1 VRAKLLLAC
10 GMTAVPTFAILLG
23 GALEIDDR
31 VRALTRGARAIA
43 ADGGMAHAKALGI
56 TPELWV
62 GDFDSTSPELTESF
76 CATPMLPFP
85 AEKNFT
91 DGELAI
97 EQAIDRGARRL
108 VLVGAFGGERTDH
121 ALIHLLQAITL
132 AERGLDV
139 VLTSGVE
146 EAVPLLAGSLELDL
160 PAGALFSVIA
170 LTALTGLSLKNVKY
184 PLDKADIGFGAS
196 RTISN
201 VAEGRVTAS
210 LVSGRALIVARPH
223 DFSGA

>member
-1 VRAKLLLAC
+1 
-10 GMTAVPTFAILLG
+10 MTSNSTFAILLG

-31 VRALTRGARAIA
+31 VLALIKGARAIA
-43 ADGGMAHAKALGI
+43 ADGGMRHAQALGI
-56 TPELWV
+56 LPEVWV
-62 GDFDSTSPELTESF
+62 GDFDSTPAGLSEFLA
-76 CATPMLPFP
+76 ATPRMPFP

-97 EQAIDRGARRL
+97 EQAIERGAERL
-108 VLVGAFGGERTDH
+108 ILVGAFGGERTDH
-121 ALIHLLQAITL
+121 ALSHLLQAVTL

-146 EAVPLLAGSLELDL
+146 EAVPLLPGSRKLDL
-160 PAGALFSVIA
+160 PVRSLFSVVA
-170 LTALTGLSLKNVKY
+170 FTALTGLSLSGVKY
-184 PLDKADIGFGAS
+184 PLDKADIAFGAS

-201 VAEGRVTAS
+201 VAEGPLTAS
-210 LVSGRALIVARPH
+210 LVSGRALIIARPH

>member
-1 VRAKLLLAC
+1 
-10 GMTAVPTFAILLG
+10 MSSNSTFAILLG

-31 VRALTRGARAIA
+31 VLALTEGARAIA
-43 ADGGMAHAKALGI
+43 ADGGIVHAQALGV

-62 GDFDSTSPELTESF
+62 GDFDSTSPGLTERH
-76 CATPMLPFP
+76 AGIPRLPFP

-97 EQAIDRGARRL
+97 EQAIERGATRL
-108 VLVGAFGGERTDH
+108 ILIGSFGGARTDH
-121 ALIHLLQAITL
+121 ALSHLLQAVTL

-146 EAVPLLAGSLELDL
+146 EGVPLLAGSLELDL
-160 PAGALFSVIA
+160 PSGSLFSVIA
-170 LTALTGLSLKNVKY
+170 FTALKGLSLSGAKY
-184 PLDKADIGFGAS
+184 PLDNADIAFGAS

-201 VAEGRVTAS
+201 VAEGRLTAS
-210 LVSGRALIVARPH
+210 LGSGRALIVARPH

>member
-1 VRAKLLLAC
+1 
-10 GMTAVPTFAILLG
+10 MSSHSTFAILLG

-31 VRALTRGARAIA
+31 VLALTGGARAIA
-43 ADGGMAHAKALGI
+43 ADGGMAHAQALGM

-62 GDFDSTSPELTESF
+62 GDFDSTSPDLTTRH
-76 CATPMLPFP
+76 AAIPRLPFP

-97 EQAIDRGARRL
+97 EQAIERGATRL
-108 VLVGAFGGERTDH
+108 ILVGSFGGARTDH
-121 ALIHLLQAITL
+121 ALSHLLQAVTL

-146 EAVPLLAGSLELDL
+146 EAVPLLPGSRDLDL
-160 PAGALFSVIA
+160 PAGSLFSVVA
-170 LTALTGLSLKNVKY
+170 FTALNGLSLSGAKY
-184 PLDKADIGFGAS
+184 PLDNADIAFGAS

-201 VAEGRVTAS
+201 VAEGRLTAS

>member
-1 VRAKLLLAC
+1 
-10 GMTAVPTFAILLG
+10 MTSNSTFAILLG

-31 VRALTRGARAIA
+31 VLALTQGVRAIA
-43 ADGGMAHAKALGI
+43 ADGGMRHAQALGI
-56 TPELWV
+56 LPEVWV
-62 GDFDSTSPELTESF
+62 GDFDSTPAGLSEF
-76 CATPMLPFP
+76 HAATPRIPFP

-97 EQAIDRGARRL
+97 EQAIERGATRL
-108 VLVGAFGGERTDH
+108 VLVGSFGGARTDH
-121 ALIHLLQAITL
+121 ALSHLLQAVTL

-146 EAVPLLAGSLELDL
+146 EGVPLLPGSRDLDL
-160 PAGALFSVIA
+160 PAGSLFSVVA
-170 LTALTGLSLKNVKY
+170 FTALTGLSLSGAKY
-184 PLDKADIGFGAS
+184 PLDEADIAFGAS

-201 VAEGRVTAS
+201 VAEGPLTAS
-210 LVSGRALIVARPH
+210 LVSGRALIIARPH

>member
-1 VRAKLLLAC
+1 
-10 GMTAVPTFAILLG
+10 MTSNSTFAILLG

-31 VRALTRGARAIA
+31 VLALIKGARAIA
-43 ADGGMAHAKALGI
+43 ADGGMRHAQSLGI
-56 TPELWV
+56 LPEVWV
-62 GDFDSTSPELTESF
+62 GDFDSTPSGLSEFLA
-76 CATPMLPFP
+76 ATPRIPFP

-97 EQAIDRGARRL
+97 EQAIERGAERL
-108 VLVGAFGGERTDH
+108 ILVGAFGGERTDH
-121 ALIHLLQAITL
+121 GLAHLLQAVTL

-146 EAVPLLAGSLELDL
+146 EAVPLLPGSRKLDL
-160 PAGALFSVIA
+160 PARSLFSVVA
-170 LTALTGLSLKNVKY
+170 FTALTGLSLSGVKY
-184 PLDKADIGFGAS
+184 PLDKADIAFGAS

-201 VAEGRVTAS
+201 VAEGPLTAS
-210 LVSGRALIVARPH
+210 LVSGRALIIARPH

>member
-1 VRAKLLLAC
+1 
-10 GMTAVPTFAILLG
+10 MTSHSTFAILLG

-31 VRALTRGARAIA
+31 VLALTEGVRAIA
-43 ADGGMAHAKALGI
+43 ADGGMAHAQALGM

-62 GDFDSTSPELTESF
+62 GDFDSTSPDLTEAHA
-76 CATPMLPFP
+76 ATPRLPFP

-97 EQAIDRGARRL
+97 EQAIERGATRL
-108 VLVGAFGGERTDH
+108 VLIGAFGGPRTDH
-121 ALIHLLQAITL
+121 ALSHLLQAVTL

-146 EAVPLLAGSLELDL
+146 EAVPLLPGSCNLDL
-160 PAGALFSVIA
+160 PAGSLFSVIA
-170 LTALTGLSLKNVKY
+170 FTALTGLSLSGAKY
-184 PLDKADIGFGAS
+184 PLDRADIAFGAS

-201 VAEGRVTAS
+201 VAEGRLTAS
-210 LVSGRALIVARPH
+210 LVSGRALIIARPH

>member
-1 VRAKLLLAC
+1 
-10 GMTAVPTFAILLG
+10 MTPVATFAILLG
-23 GALEIDDR
+23 GPLEIDDR
-31 VRALTRGARAIA
+31 VRALVMGARAIA
-43 ADGGMAHAKALGI
+43 ADGGIAHADALGL

-62 GDFDSTSPELTESF
+62 GDFDSTSPDLTDRFS
-76 CATPMLPFP
+76 ATARLPFP

-97 EQAIDRGARRL
+97 EQAIERGAERL

-121 ALIHLLQAITL
+121 ALSHLLQAITL

-139 VLTSGVE
+139 ILTSGIE
-146 EAVPLLAGSLELDL
+146 EAAPLLPGSLELDL
-160 PAGALFSVIA
+160 PPGSLFSVIGF
-170 LTALTGLSLKNVKY
+170 TALTGLNLKNVKY
-184 PLDKADIGFGAS
+184 PLDQADIGFGAS

-201 VAEGRVTAS
+201 VAEGLVSAS
-210 LVSGRALIVARPH
+210 LKTGRALVVARPH

>member
-1 VRAKLLLAC
+1 
-10 GMTAVPTFAILLG
+10 MTSNSTFAILLG

-31 VRALTRGARAIA
+31 VRALTQGARAIA
-43 ADGGMAHAKALGI
+43 ADGGMAHATALGM

-62 GDFDSTSPELTESF
+62 GDFDSTSAELTEKH
-76 CATPMLPFP
+76 AQTQRLPFP

-97 EQAIDRGARRL
+97 EQAIERGAKRL

-121 ALIHLLQAITL
+121 AVSHLLQAVTL

-146 EAVPLLAGSLELDL
+146 EAVPLLPGSRNIDL
-160 PAGALFSVIA
+160 PAGSLFSVIA
-170 LTALTGLSLKNVKY
+170 FTALTGLSLAGVKY
-184 PLDKADIGFGAS
+184 PLDKADIAFGAS

-201 VAEGRVTAS
+201 VAEGSLTAS

-223 DFSGA
+223 DYSGA